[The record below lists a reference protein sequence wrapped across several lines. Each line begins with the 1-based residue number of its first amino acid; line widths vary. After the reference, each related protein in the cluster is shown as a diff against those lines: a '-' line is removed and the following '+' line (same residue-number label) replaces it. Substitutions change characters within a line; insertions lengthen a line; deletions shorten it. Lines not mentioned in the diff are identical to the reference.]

1 MNLIQGKVS
10 PPRGT
15 VFFPDCY
22 FSPVF
27 SRFLDFFF
35 YLCNVLAI
43 NLVYISKDPQKM
55 KTETE
60 INLLEGLR
68 KQSPKAQQ
76 TMLERYGNAVFAQ
89 VARLIPRPENA
100 EEVYQDVFIKVFKNI
115 NMYDAEKSTLKTW
128 ISRIAYN
135 ESISFLRHK
144 SAPMIYYED
153 REGEAER
160 LSENEV
166 EATFGQPNPETVQTI
181 RAALKHLPPDERA
194 IITMFYYEEM
204 SLKEIAFV
212 TESIPTTIASKL
224 SRTRK
229 KPYKIIKM
237 LQS

>member
-1 MNLIQGKVS
+1 
-10 PPRGT
+10 
-15 VFFPDCY
+15 
-22 FSPVF
+22 
-27 SRFLDFFF
+27 
-35 YLCNVLAI
+35 
-43 NLVYISKDPQKM
+43 M

-60 INLLEGLR
+60 ISLLEGLR

-76 TMLERYGNAVFAQ
+76 QMLERYGNAVFAQ

-153 REGEAER
+153 REGEAEK
-160 LSENEV
+160 LSEAEV
-166 EATFGQPNPETVQTI
+166 EGTFGQPNPETVQLI

-229 KPYKIIKM
+229 KLYKIIKM